1 MAQVCIT
8 ERLTRTDAADPMAP
22 RGFYLLVKTVRV
34 RISHRTREASALLDK
49 TLLNPKKR
57 TTDQKGQKPRRQTKT
72 LWKRNCAC
80 DDFNHAQFSL
90 INHRDGW
97 FIRDGSGW
105 RNCPNWLKFRS
116 QHFLH
121 FVARNNACRIC
132 LLFFSRKNIQ
142 KQTTYVNP
150 IQFHNAV
157 LTHLRCCQTCNS
169 DNDLLLRN
177 YCFCHV
183 LFTAAKLRWSNWN
196 LNHPETKN
204 MKKIVLQISLD

>member
-97 FIRDGSGW
+97 FIRDGSGR

-116 QHFLH
+116 QHFLR

-132 LLFFSRKNIQ
+132 LLFFREKIFKNKPPTWTQFNFTMLYLHICAVARPAI
-142 KQTTYVNP
+142 QTTIFYWEIIVSATCFLQLPNYDDR
-150 IQFHNAV
+150 IETWIILKQKIWKKLYFKFH
-157 LTHLRCCQTCNS
+157 
-169 DNDLLLRN
+169 
-177 YCFCHV
+177 
-183 LFTAAKLRWSNWN
+183 
-196 LNHPETKN
+196 
-204 MKKIVLQISLD
+204 